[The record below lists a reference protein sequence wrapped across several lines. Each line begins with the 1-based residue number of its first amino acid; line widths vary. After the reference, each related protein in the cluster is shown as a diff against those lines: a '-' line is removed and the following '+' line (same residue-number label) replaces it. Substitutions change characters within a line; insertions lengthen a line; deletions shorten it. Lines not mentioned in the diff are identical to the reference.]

1 MTRLR
6 SPAHDP
12 RTIAR
17 DIPGVLDAL
26 FPQLAQGV
34 VASINRRSVS
44 LPHLKAV
51 TPELVEAS
59 GLQKAMLFEV
69 AVAAAEQLVDQR
81 KSIDWDMCLEIAAQ
95 RQREHFDAAVPRAL
109 SETDMVVALWVAKNL
124 FAMLEEFRSFA
135 PNEKLIRAPMIPG
148 YQWIASGVGDFS
160 VGTTLIEVKCTNK
173 RFSSS
178 DYRQI
183 LMYWLLGYCAA
194 IESGKPEWSSGIL
207 VNPRL
212 NLFVRFSF
220 DEIILVVG
228 GGQSKVELVELF
240 SAIIGSRS
248 TAKA

>member
-6 SPAHDP
+6 SPTHDP

-44 LPHLKAV
+44 FPYLEAV
-51 TPELVEAS
+51 NPELVEAS

-81 KSIDWDMCLEIAAQ
+81 KSIDWDICLEIAAK
-95 RQREHFDAAVPRAL
+95 RQREHFDATVPSGL
-109 SETDMVVALWVAKNL
+109 SETDKAVALWVAKNL
-124 FAMLEEFRSFA
+124 FTMLEEFRSQA
-135 PNEKLIRAPMIPG
+135 PNEEFIRAPVIPG

-160 VGTTLIEVKCTNK
+160 VGATLIEVKCTNK
-173 RFSSS
+173 HFSSS

-183 LMYWLLGYCAA
+183 LMYWLLSYCAA

-212 NLFVRFSF
+212 NFFVRFSF
-220 DEIILVVG
+220 DEIISVVG
-228 GGQSKVELVELF
+228 RGQSKVELVELF
-240 SAIIGSRS
+240 SAVLGSRFA
-248 TAKA
+248 AKI